1 VRARVWGCRGSLA
14 SPGRRTVRY
23 GGNTSCVEVR
33 VDDTLLVLDAGS
45 GIRSLGYLLEAD
57 PPDAVHILLTHLHLD
72 HLQGLA
78 FFLPFW
84 RDDVELHIWGPAS
97 PTRSLA
103 DRIAAYLSPPLFPVH
118 LSEVPS
124 RPVFHDI
131 PDDPWTIGAA
141 TVTGSAVS
149 HQGPTAGLR
158 IDAGGCSLAYIPDHE
173 PARGTDL
180 RSAEPEW
187 ISGYPIAAR
196 ADVLFHDAQYTDAE
210 YRDHVGWGHS
220 SVGHA
225 VAFAQASSV
234 GQLVLFHHD
243 PSHSDA
249 DLEVMCSEALGHW
262 NGPGAPVLAADDMVV
277 ELAPGRVTFS
287 TADEPVRPLLLA

>member
-1 VRARVWGCRGSLA
+1 
-14 SPGRRTVRY
+14 
-23 GGNTSCVEVR
+23 VEVR
-33 VDDTLLVLDAGS
+33 ADDDTLLVLDAGS
-45 GIRSLGYLLEAD
+45 GMRSLGYLLDAEA
-57 PPDAVHILLTHLHLD
+57 PAMVHVLLTHLHLD

-131 PDDPWTIGAA
+131 PDDPWTIGGA
-141 TVTGSAVS
+141 TVAGIPVS
-149 HQGPTAGLR
+149 HQGPTVGLR
-158 IDAGGCSLAYIPDHE
+158 VDAGGTSLAYIPDHE

-180 RSAEPEW
+180 RVTAPEW
-187 ISGYPIAAR
+187 ISGYAVAAG

-220 SVGHA
+220 SVEHA
-225 VAFAQASSV
+225 VAFARASSV
-234 GQLVLFHHD
+234 RQLVLFHHD
-243 PSHSDA
+243 PSHTDA
-249 DLEVMCSEALGHW
+249 DLEVMRAEALAGW
-262 NGPGAPVLAADDMVV
+262 DGPDAPVLAADDMVV
-277 ELAPGRVTFS
+277 ELAPGQVTFS
-287 TADEPVRPLLLA
+287 AADEPERPLLLA